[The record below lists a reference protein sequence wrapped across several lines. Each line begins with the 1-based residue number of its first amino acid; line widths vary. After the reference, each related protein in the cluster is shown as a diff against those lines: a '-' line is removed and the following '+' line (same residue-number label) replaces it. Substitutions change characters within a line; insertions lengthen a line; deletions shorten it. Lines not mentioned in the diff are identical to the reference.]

1 MTHASRK
8 SGSGTL
14 TSRLANWP
22 LLTIALIALNFICW
36 FVVSAYYYLSPFAPH
51 NSTLLL
57 KVGAVNG
64 ELLHA
69 GQWWR
74 ILSSQF
80 LHVHFLHLVFNMAA
94 LFLLGAVLERES
106 GSWRFAL
113 VFAASGITGQ
123 LIGVLATPELV
134 SSGASQ
140 ALMGL
145 AGWII
150 VEQLR
155 RDRLN
160 ALILAVALFL
170 TGVQLILDVV
180 TISGIKAGHLGGFFA
195 GAALTLLMSRKRE
208 SD

>member
-1 MTHASRK
+1 
-8 SGSGTL
+8 
-14 TSRLANWP
+14 LAGRFADWP
-22 LLTIALIALNFICW
+22 LLTFALIVLNFICW
-36 FVVSAYYYLSPFAPH
+36 FAVAAYYHLSPFAPH

-80 LHVHFLHLVFNMAA
+80 LHVHFLHLVFNMAG
-94 LFLLGAVLERES
+94 LFLLGSALERES

-113 VFAASGITGQ
+113 VFAVSGITGQ

-155 RDRLN
+155 RDKLN
-160 ALILAVALFL
+160 GLVPAVALILV
-170 TGVQLILDVV
+170 GVQLILDVI
-180 TISGIKAGHLGGFFA
+180 TSGGIKAGHLGGFFA
-195 GAALTLLMSRKRE
+195 GVMLNLLMSRKPARA
-208 SD
+208 